1 MIYMINPHKNR
12 FYWIMLQ
19 QDLFGTWCIIKVY
32 GGLHN
37 NHCHKQV
44 IAYPNEELALQAL
57 SEIESIRRARGYEY
71 SSNYLTDYFHLKPQ
85 TLTEVL
91 NKN

>member
-1 MIYMINPHKNR
+1 MIYMINPNKNR

-19 QDLFGTWCIIKVY
+19 QDLFGIWCIIKVY

-37 NHCHKQV
+37 NHRRKQV
-44 IAYPNEELALQAL
+44 TAYQNEELASQAL
-57 SEIESIRRARGYEY
+57 AEIEATRLARGYEY
-71 SSNYLTDYFHLKPQ
+71 NSDYLSDYFHLKPQ
-85 TLTEVL
+85 TVTEIL